1 MVNVTMWD
9 AQSIVRVAAFSWM
22 ESRQVFQREQQ
33 LSKVFQESRVNQTK
47 ERRVQKQGERDAGW
61 EIQVVPREW

>member
-1 MVNVTMWD
+1 MVIEKKYKSLLVRKGVGARIKQLELQYNMVNVTMWD

-33 LSKVFQESRVNQTK
+33 LSQVFQER
-47 ERRVQKQGERDAGW
+47 
-61 EIQVVPREW
+61 